1 MRLIA
6 ICLPIFAA
14 AVVCAQSVGVIGPAM
29 RGGIGMLTNPAVQRE
44 LGITQ
49 EQLNAL
55 AQADREIRQQA
66 MMAMQSADNTPEAR
80 LRIRDAVAEEMD
92 AAMMR
97 VLSQPQLLRLRQIEV
112 QAQGPMA
119 ILAPDVQR
127 ELNMSEEQVRRAGD
141 VWRRH
146 MQQMTAAFEQAR
158 SGENAM
164 PLQDRK
170 AMQKKLE
177 ADLAAVLTPAQT
189 ERFKQLGGKPFQFE
203 PNKPVAAQKPK
214 PASTPAA
221 QKPAGAQ

>member
-6 ICLPIFAA
+6 VCLAITA
-14 AVVCAQSVGVIGPAM
+14 AVAVCAQNVGIVGPAM
-29 RGGIGMLTNPAVQRE
+29 RGGIGMLSNPAVQRE
-44 LGITQ
+44 LGITP
-49 EQLNAL
+49 EQMNTL

-66 MMAMQSADNTPEAR
+66 MLAMQSADNTPESR
-80 LRIRDAVAEEMD
+80 MRIRDAIAEEMD

-97 VLSQPQLLRLRQIEV
+97 VLSQPQLLRLRQIEI
-112 QAQGPMA
+112 QAQGIMA

-127 ELNMSEEQVRRAGD
+127 ELGMSEEQVRRAGE

-146 MQQMTAAFEQAR
+146 MQLMTAAFEKAR
-158 SGENAM
+158 SGEAAM

-177 ADLAAVLTPAQT
+177 TDLAAILTPAQT

-203 PNKPVAAQKPK
+203 TTKPAAETKPK
-214 PASTPAA
+214 TSPDSAPVQPSEN
-221 QKPAGAQ
+221 Q